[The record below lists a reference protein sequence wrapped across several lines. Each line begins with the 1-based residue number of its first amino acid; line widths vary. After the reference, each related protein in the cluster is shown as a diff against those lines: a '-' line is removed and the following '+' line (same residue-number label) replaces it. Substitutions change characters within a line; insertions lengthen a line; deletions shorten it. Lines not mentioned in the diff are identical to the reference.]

1 MFSNIGLVVAVAFA
15 GLAAASPVF
24 PRVPCTGTIASL
36 NDVAAAV
43 KCTTIKIKS
52 FTVPA
57 GKTLRLP
64 LLQGTT
70 VEMDGDITFGVA
82 NWEGPLFNV
91 KYTFVVSSV
100 RILAYPIH
108 SYSGKDITFNGNGH
122 TFNGDGPKYWDGK
135 GLSGVTRPDPMM
147 RIEIS
152 GVYKGVKVV
161 NSPARAYSVA
171 NPGPLLMTSLTV
183 DNSEGD
189 APNPKSG
196 GKAAGHNTDGFLC
209 TASDLIISDSTVHN
223 QDDCM
228 AIGNGSNITFT
239 RNTCTGLGHG
249 IAIGSILSGAAVSDI
264 HITNNKIIDSDQAL
278 RIKTM
283 VNANSASVSGVTFSG
298 NTATGCK
305 RFGVIIDQGY
315 PATLGKPG
323 NGDISFSGEVSSISV
338 GDGANAVAVNCGPGT
353 CTGNWDW
360 SRLKITGGKGNIIRG
375 FNKIVGFSGPG
386 Y

>member
-82 NWEGPLFNV
+82 NWEGPLF
-91 KYTFVVSSV
+91 SV
-100 RILAYPIH
+100 N
-108 SYSGKDITFNGNGH
+108 GKDITFNGNGH

-171 NPGPLLMTSLTV
+171 NAGPLLMTSLTV

-323 NGDISFSGEVSSISV
+323 NGVKISDISFSGEVSSISV

-386 Y
+386 H